1 MSLRTAWRRWRLKV
15 HDVLEVGG
23 EAHPVGRVVNIF
35 LVILIIAN
43 GLAFTA
49 ETVDSVYARYGS
61 ELDAFNTF
69 SVIVFTIEYVL
80 RLWSSVDIPLLRRL
94 PPGAHGP
101 NSQCG
106 R

>member
-1 MSLRTAWRRWRLKV
+1 MSLKTAWRRWRLKV

-49 ETVDSVYARYGS
+49 ETVDSVYARYGAPGRHAKLH
-61 ELDAFNTF
+61 EGDLFGEIA
-69 SVIVFTIEYVL
+69 
-80 RLWSSVDIPLLRRL
+80 LLERRRHKHDSMCWTARGS
-94 PPGAHGP
+94 PV
-101 NSQCG
+101 
-106 R
+106 